1 VQDLGASSL
10 PSFEELCPEA
20 KFEIFPVDFLQPLTF
35 EAIYPAPLPLEVDLG
50 CGSGRFLMEMAQ
62 RFPQRNF
69 LGVERL
75 LGRVRKVRRKA
86 CQLKLENVRVLRLE
100 IEYTVRFLLSAGKI
114 ARFHLNFPDPWP
126 KRRHHPRRVADAEF
140 FGFVYAALEPNGEIW
155 IKTDHADYFNRITS
169 SAAGCLHRFQE
180 MPWEESEST
189 LSDFEAAYR
198 EEGRPVYRLRLRKI
212 S

>member
-1 VQDLGASSL
+1 VQDLGASSIA
-10 PSFEELCPEA
+10 SFAELSPEA
-20 KFEIFPVDFLQPLTF
+20 RFEVFPVDFLRPLTF
-35 EAIYPAPLPLEVDLG
+35 EAVYPKVCPLEVDLG
-50 CGSGRFLMEMAQ
+50 CGSGRFLIEMAQ

-100 IEYTVRFLLSAGKI
+100 IEYTVRFLLGVGKI

-140 FGFVYAALEPNGEIW
+140 FGFVHSALEPNGEIW
-155 IKTDHADYFNRITS
+155 IKTDHEDYFSRIAS
-169 SAAGCLHRFQE
+169 SAAECLQHFRE
-180 MPWEESEST
+180 MPWEESESALT
-189 LSDFEAAYR
+189 DFEVAYR